1 MSTRLEQ
8 LQAFLKE
15 SPQDPFLHYAIATEW
30 LKLGKVA
37 DALAGFIQLTQDFP
51 DYVGTYYHLAQL
63 YERLG
68 RPDDATATYETG
80 MDIARK
86 VGDRHALSEL
96 QRALASLR
104 GEHGDEE
111 YDD

>member
-30 LKLGKVA
+30 LKLGKVEN
-37 DALAGFIQLTQDFP
+37 ALAGFQQLTQDYP
-51 DYVGTYYHLAQL
+51 EYVGTYYHLAQL

-68 RPDDATATYETG
+68 RPDEAVHTYETG

-86 VGDRHALSEL
+86 VGDRHAQGEL

-104 GEHGDEE
+104 GDDGDEE
-111 YDD
+111 YD

>member
-15 SPQDPFLHYAIATEW
+15 SPQDPFLHYAITTEW
-30 LKLGKVA
+30 LKLGKVE
-37 DALAGFIQLTQDFP
+37 DALAGFQQLILDYP
-51 DYVGTYYHLAQL
+51 EYVGTYYHLAQL

-68 RPDDATATYETG
+68 RPDDAVDTYETG

-86 VGDRHALSEL
+86 VGDRHAHGEL
-96 QRALASLR
+96 QRALAHLR
-104 GEHGDEE
+104 GGDGDE
-111 YDD
+111 DDD

>member
-15 SPQDPFLHYAIATEW
+15 SPQDPFLHYAITTEW
-30 LKLGKVA
+30 LKLGKVEE
-37 DALAGFIQLTQDFP
+37 ALVGFQQLTIEYP
-51 DYVGTYYHLAQL
+51 EYVGTYYHLAQL

-68 RPDDATATYETG
+68 RPDDAADTYEKG

-86 VGDRHALSEL
+86 VGDRHAHGEL
-96 QRALASLR
+96 QRALASMR
-104 GEHGDEE
+104 GDDGDDE
-111 YDD
+111 YD